1 MTAGPSVGGVLA
13 EVDAVF
19 DRFLVSEPAPGLAY
33 GVVMGGTLVHARGL
47 GTARIGDDRRPD
59 ADTVFRI
66 ASMTKSFTAAAVI
79 LLRDE
84 GRLRLDD
91 LVVGWVPELRA
102 SDRPT
107 KDLPQMTIEH
117 LMTMSAGLPTDDP
130 WGDRQQGLDPDR
142 FDDLLRAG
150 LTFAWAPGTSY
161 EYSNLGYGV
170 LGRIVTRAAGIEYD
184 EFVGERLLRPLGMNA
199 TTFHRHDIPDD
210 RLALGYVRRD
220 EAWLEEPIDPYGAL
234 ASMGGLFTTV
244 SDLARW
250 VVGFADAYPPRD
262 GPEDGHPLSRA
273 SRRDMQQVH
282 RTEAPRLSWEKAD
295 ALPTLELGGYGYGLA
310 ISHDLRLGR
319 VVSHG
324 GGYPGFGSHMRWHP
338 ASGIGV
344 IGFANARYT
353 RMDIPVQEALA
364 VLVGSGTG
372 RVSRWG
378 PWPETLTARTAVE
391 KLLDRWNDDEARS
404 LFAMNVDLDEPLARR
419 RAAIEQLHDVHG
431 PLRPDPSE
439 EPRSDS
445 PAHLAWWMDGARG
458 GRVQVEILLDP
469 EKPPLVQKLTLTS
482 VPEPSAALQRAA
494 EAVVAALM
502 SEGYRWPST
511 VALADDADRSAIERT
526 FRATEALF
534 GPMTLGATTSGDGT
548 RRATWRLVGRGGDV
562 DLTLELESSRD
573 VITSVRLVPRT
584 LREPAAEC

>member
-1 MTAGPSVGGVLA
+1 MAEPSVGGVLA

-19 DRFLVSEPAPGLAY
+19 ERFLASEPAPGLAY

-47 GTARIGDDRRPD
+47 GTARIDDELRPD
-59 ADTVFRI
+59 PDTVFRI
-66 ASMTKSFTAAAVI
+66 ASMTKSFTAAAVV

-91 LVVGWVPELRA
+91 PVIKWIPELRG

-107 KDLPQMTIEH
+107 KDSPQMTIEQ

-130 WGDRQQGLDPDR
+130 WGDRQQGLRPDR
-142 FDDLLRAG
+142 FDDLIRAG

-161 EYSNLGYGV
+161 EYSNLGYGL
-170 LGRIVTRAAGIEYD
+170 LGRIVTRVAGIDYH
-184 EFVGERLLRPLGMNA
+184 EFVGERFLRPLGMNA
-199 TTFHRHDIPDD
+199 TTFHRHEIPDD
-210 RLALGYVRRD
+210 RLALGYVRRG

-262 GPEDGHPLSRA
+262 EPEGGHPLSRA
-273 SRRDMQQVH
+273 SRREMQQVH
-282 RTEAPRLSWEKAD
+282 RAEAPSLSWERAD
-295 ALPTLELGGYGYGLA
+295 ALPTLESGGYGYGLA
-310 ISHDLRLGR
+310 ISHDLRLGPL
-319 VVSHG
+319 VSHG

-353 RMDIPVQEALA
+353 RMDIPVREALA
-364 VLVGSGTG
+364 VLVASGTG

-378 PWPETLTARTAVE
+378 PWRETLAARTAVE
-391 KLLDRWNDDEARS
+391 KLLDTWDDDVARS
-404 LFAMNVDLDEPLARR
+404 LFAMNVDLDEPFAHRK
-419 RAAIEQLHDVHG
+419 AAVEQLREVHG

-445 PAHLAWWMDGARG
+445 PAHLAWWMAGARG
-458 GRVQVEILLDP
+458 GRVHVEVLLDP
-469 EKPPLVQKLTLTS
+469 ERPPLVQKLTLTS
-482 VPEPSAALQRAA
+482 VPEPPVALQRAA
-494 EAVVAALM
+494 EAVVAALT
-502 SEGYRWPST
+502 SEGQGWPST
-511 VALADDADRSAIERT
+511 VALADDADAPAIERS

-534 GPMTLGATTSGDGT
+534 APLTLGATTAGDG
-548 RRATWRLVGRGGDV
+548 RGRATWCLVGRGGEV
-562 DLTLELESSRD
+562 DMTLELDSSGD
-573 VITSVRLVPRT
+573 VISSARFVPRT
-584 LREPAAEC
+584 LTEPAAER